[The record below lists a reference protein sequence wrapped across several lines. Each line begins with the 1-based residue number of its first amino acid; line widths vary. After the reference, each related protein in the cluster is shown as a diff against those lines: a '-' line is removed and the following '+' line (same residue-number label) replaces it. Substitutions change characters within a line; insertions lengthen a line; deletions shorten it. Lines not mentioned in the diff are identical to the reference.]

1 MEKSGKYFL
10 NDYLNELLP
19 EITGKRVKVNVNDFI
34 IPISKNY
41 NTFLKVNYNLSQLK
55 KIARHYKLKITGRKN
70 ELITRLFNFLKYSF
84 YATRIQNVWRDKLR
98 LKYHLLHGPAVNKRG
113 LCNNINDFLSF
124 DDIDD
129 IPYSQF
135 FSYKDRDNFVYGF
148 NIKSFYNLLI
158 NDSEPKNPYNREVI
172 SHDTKTQFIK
182 LLKYGKLLKEN
193 LCVKIDKNL
202 NKLTISQQISLK
214 ANDIFQKI
222 DSFGHITDTN
232 WFLQLNIDKLIKLM
246 RELVDIWD
254 YRASL
259 SPQTKIQIC
268 PPNGN
273 PFYGLNIASLP
284 TQNMQTIKINI
295 LNIFDKMINS
305 SPDHNNQSLGAFYIL
320 GALTLVSNQAA
331 ESMPWLYES
340 VFHN

>member
-1 MEKSGKYFL
+1 M
-10 NDYLNELLP
+10 
-19 EITGKRVKVNVNDFI
+19 
-34 IPISKNY
+34 
-41 NTFLKVNYNLSQLK
+41 
-55 KIARHYKLKITGRKN
+55 
-70 ELITRLFNFLKYSF
+70 FNFLKYSF
-84 YATRIQNVWRDKLR
+84 YATRIQNAWRNKLR
-98 LKYHLLHGPAVNKRG
+98 FKYHLLHGSAINKRS

-158 NDSEPKNPYNREVI
+158 NDKEAKNPYNREII
-172 SHDTKTQFIK
+172 SHATKSQFIN

-193 LCVKIDKNL
+193 LSVKINKNL

-232 WFLQLNIDKLIKLM
+232 WFLQLNIQKLIKLIT
-246 RELVDIWD
+246 ELVDIWD

-273 PFYGLNIASLP
+273 PF
-284 TQNMQTIKINI
+284 M
-295 LNIFDKMINS
+295 
-305 SPDHNNQSLGAFYIL
+305 
-320 GALTLVSNQAA
+320 V
-331 ESMPWLYES
+331 
-340 VFHN
+340 